1 MNRLGVSGIG
11 AVAARARRGDVP
23 LVSRVELALERIE
36 AFEPEILALLP
47 EPGRAERLRAEAAAL
62 ERRWPDPE
70 KRPPLFGSLVG
81 VKDIFA
87 ADGFE
92 TRAGSRLPPELF
104 AMPESSVV
112 TALKRAGA
120 LVLGKTVSTE
130 FAYFAP
136 GPTRNPR
143 DPSRTPGGSS
153 SGSAAAVA
161 AGFCELAL
169 GTQTIGSISRP
180 AAYCGVAGWKP
191 TYGRAA
197 VDGVVPFAP
206 SLDHIGLLGA
216 DAATVVAG
224 AELIGKGWDAE
235 GFRKAALRFQLTP
248 PVLLVPDGPYLAQAD
263 AAALAAFERSL
274 GRLAIAGFRV
284 VRVGALDDVDD
295 VNARH
300 RRIAAAEMAATHAPW
315 FDEHRVLYHART
327 VDLIEQGRALR
338 AEELAADRAGQG
350 RLRAELDAALVL
362 AGADFWISPS
372 APGPAP
378 RGLESTG
385 DPVMNLP
392 WTHAG
397 VPTLALPSGETLEGM
412 PLGLQAAGRHGA
424 DEELAAAAGLI
435 ESALAK
441 RKAT

>member
-1 MNRLGVSGIG
+1 MNRAEPEGIAG
-11 AVAARARRGDVP
+11 AAARARRGGTS
-23 LVSRVELALERIE
+23 LGARVELALARME

-47 EPGRAERLRAEAAAL
+47 EPGRADRLRAEAAAL
-62 ERRWPDPE
+62 ERRWPDPAA
-70 KRPPLFGSLVG
+70 RPPLFGCLVG
-81 VKDIFA
+81 VKDIFS

-104 AMPESSVV
+104 RMPEASA
-112 TALKRAGA
+112 TRALKAAGA

-143 DPSRTPGGSS
+143 DLSRTPGGSS

-180 AAYCGVAGWKP
+180 AAFCGVSGWKP
-191 TYGRAA
+191 THGRVAA
-197 VDGVVPFAP
+197 DGLVPFAP
-206 SLDHIGLLGA
+206 SLDHVGLIGA
-216 DAATVVAG
+216 DAATLAAG
-224 AELIGKGWDAE
+224 AALIDTGWDAE
-235 GFRKAALRFQLTP
+235 AFSRSVRRFEATP
-248 PVLLVPDGPYLAQAD
+248 PVLLVPDGPYLAQAE
-263 AAALAAFERSL
+263 AAALEAFERSL
-274 GRLAIAGFRV
+274 LRLADRGFRV
-284 VRVGALDDVDD
+284 LRVKAMVDVAE

-300 RRIAAAEMAATHAPW
+300 RRIAAAEMAATHASW
-315 FDEHRVLYHART
+315 FDAHRALYHART
-327 VDLIEQGRALR
+327 IDLIERGRAIR
-338 AEELAADRAGQG
+338 ADELAADRAGQD

-397 VPTLALPSGETLEGM
+397 VPTIALPSGEKLEGM
-412 PLGLQAAGRHGA
+412 PLGLQAAGRSGA
-424 DEELAAAAGLI
+424 DEELAAAAEVL
-435 ESALAK
+435 ESALV
-441 RKAT
+441 R

>member
-1 MNRLGVSGIG
+1 MNRAEPEGIAG
-11 AVAARARRGDVP
+11 AAARARRGGTS
-23 LVSRVELALERIE
+23 LGARVELALARME

-47 EPGRAERLRAEAAAL
+47 EPGRADRLRAEAAAL
-62 ERRWPDPE
+62 ERRWPDPAA
-70 KRPPLFGSLVG
+70 RPPLFGCLVG

-87 ADGFE
+87 AEGFE
-92 TRAGSRLPPELF
+92 TRAGSRLPPSLF

-112 TALKRAGA
+112 SALKAAGA

-136 GPTRNPR
+136 GPTRNPV
-143 DPSRTPGGSS
+143 DPGRTPGGSS

-161 AGFCELAL
+161 AGYCELAL

-180 AAYCGVAGWKP
+180 AAFCGVAGWKP
-191 TYGRAA
+191 SWGRVA

-206 SLDHIGLLGA
+206 SLDHVGLIGA
-216 DAATVVAG
+216 DAATLATG
-224 AELIGKGWDAE
+224 AASIDSRWDAE
-235 GFRKAALRFQLTP
+235 ALARAARRFEAAR
-248 PVLLVPDGPYLAQAD
+248 PVLLVPDGPYLEQAD
-263 AAALAAFERSL
+263 ATALAAFERSL
-274 GRLAIAGFRV
+274 ERLSGAGFRV
-284 VRVGALDDVDD
+284 ARVRAMADIGD

-315 FDEHRVLYHART
+315 FDRHRASYHART
-327 VDLIEQGRALR
+327 VDLIEQGRAIG
-338 AEELAADRAGQG
+338 ADELAADRAGQG
-350 RLRAELDAALVL
+350 GLRAELDAALVL
-362 AGADFWISPS
+362 AGADFWVSPS

-378 RGLESTG
+378 RGIESTG

-412 PLGLQAAGRHGA
+412 PLGLQFAARFGA
-424 DEELAAAAGLI
+424 DEELAAAAKTL
-435 ESALAK
+435 ESALV
-441 RKAT
+441 R